1 MKETKSERGKPG
13 REKEKAH
20 KLIIFRAHVFFTI
33 RVVKIKVR
41 ERERQTER
49 QKYRGSEN
57 ERGRK
62 LRKREKKRRNKVNEE
77 D

>member
-13 REKEKAH
+13 REKEKSTQINH
-20 KLIIFRAHVFFTI
+20 FQAHVVFTI
-33 RVVKIKVR
+33 RVAKIKV
-41 ERERQTER
+41 RERQTER

-62 LRKREKKRRNKVNEE
+62 LRKREKKRRNKVTEE

>member
-20 KLIIFRAHVFFTI
+20 KLIIFQAHVFFTI
-33 RVVKIKVR
+33 RVVKIKV
-41 ERERQTER
+41 RERQTER

-62 LRKREKKRRNKVNEE
+62 LRKREKKRRNKVTEE